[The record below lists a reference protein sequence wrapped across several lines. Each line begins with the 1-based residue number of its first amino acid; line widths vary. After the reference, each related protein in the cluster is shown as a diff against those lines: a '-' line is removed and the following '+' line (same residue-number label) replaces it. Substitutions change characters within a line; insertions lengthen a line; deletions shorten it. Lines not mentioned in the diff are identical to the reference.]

1 MNTATPDNNTDAAM
15 NEKTPLFTERRIVT
29 IYGYSEEEL
38 YDILNHFKRQLP
50 GFVKMITRTTH
61 LVTKILLSGSHH
73 AVELLR
79 YKMNQFQNQLQSLF
93 NEEVVTT
100 EDETMS
106 QVLGKLLKDR
116 ELTVSCAESCTGG
129 NIAHKITEIPGSS
142 AYFMGSVVSYSND
155 VKAEVLHVN
164 RNNLNRFG
172 AVSQQV
178 AEDMVR
184 GASRLMRTDCAMA
197 TTGIAGPEGGTKFKP
212 VGTVWMAVKYNDR
225 VVSELIQFKG
235 DRNEVIES
243 TTNHVMFMLIK
254 MLRNS
259 YTLQEEINDD

>member
-1 MNTATPDNNTDAAM
+1 MDKT
-15 NEKTPLFTERRIVT
+15 EKPKDSNISEYTERRIIT
-29 IYGYSEEEL
+29 IFGYSEEEL
-38 YDILNHFKRQLP
+38 TDILNHFRSQLP
-50 GFVKMITRTTH
+50 DFAKMITKTTH

-79 YKMNQFQNQLQSLF
+79 YKMNQFQTQLQSLF

-100 EDETMS
+100 DDESMS
-106 QVLGKLLKDR
+106 EVLGKLLKDR
-116 ELTVSCAESCTGG
+116 ELTVACAESCTGG

-142 AYFMGSVVSYSND
+142 AYFLGSVVSYSND
-155 VKAEVLHVN
+155 VKAEVLRVN

-178 AEDMVR
+178 AEDMAR
-184 GASRLMRTDCAMA
+184 GASRLMRSDCALA

-212 VGTVWMAVKYNDR
+212 VGTVWMAVKYNDQI
-225 VVSELIQFKG
+225 VSELINFKG

-243 TTNHVMFMLIK
+243 ATNHVMFMLIK
-254 MLRNS
+254 LLRNS

>member
-1 MNTATPDNNTDAAM
+1 MDKT
-15 NEKTPLFTERRIVT
+15 EKPKDSNISEYTERRIIT
-29 IYGYSEEEL
+29 IFGYSEEEL
-38 YDILNHFKRQLP
+38 TDILNHFRSQLP
-50 GFVKMITRTTH
+50 DFVKMITKTTH

-79 YKMNQFQNQLQSLF
+79 YKMNQFQTQLQSLF

-100 EDETMS
+100 DDESMS
-106 QVLGKLLKDR
+106 EVLGKLLKDR
-116 ELTVSCAESCTGG
+116 ELTVACAESCTGG

-142 AYFMGSVVSYSND
+142 AYFLGSVVSYSND
-155 VKAEVLHVN
+155 VKAEVLRVN

-178 AEDMVR
+178 AEDMAR
-184 GASRLMRTDCAMA
+184 GASRLVRSDCALA

-212 VGTVWMAVKYNDR
+212 VGTVWMAVKYNDQI
-225 VVSELIQFKG
+225 VSELINFKG

-243 TTNHVMFMLIK
+243 ATNHVMFMLIK
-254 MLRNS
+254 LLRNS

>member
-1 MNTATPDNNTDAAM
+1 MDKT
-15 NEKTPLFTERRIVT
+15 EKHKDGNIPEYTERRIIT
-29 IYGYSEEEL
+29 IFGYSEEEL
-38 YDILNHFKRQLP
+38 TDILNHFRSQLP
-50 GFVKMITRTTH
+50 DFVKMITKTTH

-79 YKMNQFQNQLQSLF
+79 YKMNQFQTQLQSLF
-93 NEEVVTT
+93 NEEVITT
-100 EDETMS
+100 DDESMS
-106 QVLGKLLKDR
+106 EVLGKLLKDR
-116 ELTVSCAESCTGG
+116 ELTVACAESCTGG

-142 AYFMGSVVSYSND
+142 AYFLGSVVSYSND
-155 VKAEVLHVN
+155 VKAEVLRVN

-178 AEDMVR
+178 AEDMAR
-184 GASRLMRTDCAMA
+184 GASRLMRSDCALA

-212 VGTVWMAVKYNDR
+212 VGTVWMAVKYNDQI
-225 VVSELIQFKG
+225 VSELINFKG

-243 TTNHVMFMLIK
+243 ATNHVMFMLIK
-254 MLRNS
+254 LLRNS

>member
-1 MNTATPDNNTDAAM
+1 MDKT
-15 NEKTPLFTERRIVT
+15 EKPKDSNISEYTERRIIT
-29 IYGYSEEEL
+29 IFGYSEEEL
-38 YDILNHFKRQLP
+38 TDILNHFRSQLP
-50 GFVKMITRTTH
+50 DFVKMITKTTH

-79 YKMNQFQNQLQSLF
+79 YKMNQFQTQLQSLF
-93 NEEVVTT
+93 NEEVITT
-100 EDETMS
+100 DDESMS
-106 QVLGKLLKDR
+106 EVLGKLLKDR
-116 ELTVSCAESCTGG
+116 ELTVACAESCTGG

-142 AYFMGSVVSYSND
+142 AYFLGSVVSYSND
-155 VKAEVLHVN
+155 VKAEVLRVN

-178 AEDMVR
+178 AEDMAR
-184 GASRLMRTDCAMA
+184 GASRLMRSDCALA

-212 VGTVWMAVKYNDR
+212 VGTVWMAVKYNDQI
-225 VVSELIQFKG
+225 VSELINFKG

-243 TTNHVMFMLIK
+243 ATNHVMFMLIK
-254 MLRNS
+254 LLRNS

>member
-1 MNTATPDNNTDAAM
+1 MNTVSHDNNTETAAQ
-15 NEKTPLFTERRIVT
+15 KPTLFTERRVIT
-29 IYGYSEEEL
+29 IYGYAEEEL
-38 YDILNHFKRQLP
+38 ADILNHFKSQLP
-50 GFVKMITRTTH
+50 EFVKMMTRTTH

-79 YKMNQFQNQLQSLF
+79 YKMNQIQNQLQSLF
-93 NEEVVTT
+93 KEEVVTT
-100 EDETMS
+100 EDESMS
-106 QVLGKLLKDR
+106 EVLGKLLKDR

-142 AYFMGSVVSYSND
+142 AYFLGSVVSYSND
-155 VKAEVLHVN
+155 VKANALNVN

-184 GASRLMRTDCAMA
+184 GVSKLMRSDCAMA

-243 TTNHVMFMLIK
+243 ATNHVMFMLIK

>member
-1 MNTATPDNNTDAAM
+1 MDKT
-15 NEKTPLFTERRIVT
+15 EKPKDGNISEYTERRIIT
-29 IYGYSEEEL
+29 IFGYSEEEL
-38 YDILNHFKRQLP
+38 TDILNHFRSQLP
-50 GFVKMITRTTH
+50 DFVKMITKTTH

-79 YKMNQFQNQLQSLF
+79 YKMNQFQTQLQSLF

-100 EDETMS
+100 DDESMS
-106 QVLGKLLKDR
+106 EVLGKLLKDR
-116 ELTVSCAESCTGG
+116 ELTVACAESCTGG

-142 AYFMGSVVSYSND
+142 AYFLGSVVSYSND
-155 VKAEVLHVN
+155 VKAEVLRVN

-178 AEDMVR
+178 AEDMAR
-184 GASRLMRTDCAMA
+184 GASRLMRSDCALA

-212 VGTVWMAVKYNDR
+212 VGTVWMAVKYNDQI
-225 VVSELIQFKG
+225 VSELINFKG

-243 TTNHVMFMLIK
+243 ATNHVMFMLIK
-254 MLRNS
+254 LLRNS

>member
-1 MNTATPDNNTDAAM
+1 MDKT
-15 NEKTPLFTERRIVT
+15 EKHKDGNISEYTERRIIT
-29 IYGYSEEEL
+29 IFGYSEEEL
-38 YDILNHFKRQLP
+38 TDILNHFRSQLP
-50 GFVKMITRTTH
+50 DFVKMITKTTH

-79 YKMNQFQNQLQSLF
+79 YKMNQFQTQLQSLF
-93 NEEVVTT
+93 NEEVITT
-100 EDETMS
+100 DDESMS
-106 QVLGKLLKDR
+106 EVLGKLLKDR
-116 ELTVSCAESCTGG
+116 ELTVACAESCTGG

-142 AYFMGSVVSYSND
+142 AYFLGSVVSYSND
-155 VKAEVLHVN
+155 VKAEVLRVN

-178 AEDMVR
+178 AEDMAR
-184 GASRLMRTDCAMA
+184 GASRLMRSDCALA

-212 VGTVWMAVKYNDR
+212 VGTVWMAVKYNDQI
-225 VVSELIQFKG
+225 VSELINFKG

-243 TTNHVMFMLIK
+243 ATNHVMFMLIK
-254 MLRNS
+254 LLRNS

>member
-1 MNTATPDNNTDAAM
+1 MDKT
-15 NEKTPLFTERRIVT
+15 EKHKDSNISEYTERRIIT
-29 IYGYSEEEL
+29 IFGYSEEEL
-38 YDILNHFKRQLP
+38 TDILNHFRSQLP
-50 GFVKMITRTTH
+50 DFVKMITKTTH

-79 YKMNQFQNQLQSLF
+79 YKMNQFQTQLQSLF

-100 EDETMS
+100 DDESMS
-106 QVLGKLLKDR
+106 EVLGKLLKDR
-116 ELTVSCAESCTGG
+116 ELTVACAESCTGG

-142 AYFMGSVVSYSND
+142 AYFLGSVVSYSND
-155 VKAEVLHVN
+155 VKAEVLRVN

-178 AEDMVR
+178 AEDMAR
-184 GASRLMRTDCAMA
+184 GASRLMRSDCALA

-212 VGTVWMAVKYNDR
+212 VGTVWMAVKYNDQI
-225 VVSELIQFKG
+225 VSELINFKG

-243 TTNHVMFMLIK
+243 ATNHVMFMLIK
-254 MLRNS
+254 LLRNS

>member
-1 MNTATPDNNTDAAM
+1 MDKT
-15 NEKTPLFTERRIVT
+15 EKHKDGNISEYTERRIIT
-29 IYGYSEEEL
+29 IFGYSEEEL
-38 YDILNHFKRQLP
+38 TDILNHFRSQLP
-50 GFVKMITRTTH
+50 DFVKMITKTTH

-79 YKMNQFQNQLQSLF
+79 YKMNQFQTQLQSLF
-93 NEEVVTT
+93 NEEVITT
-100 EDETMS
+100 DDESMS
-106 QVLGKLLKDR
+106 EVLGKLLKDR
-116 ELTVSCAESCTGG
+116 ELTVACAESCTGG

-142 AYFMGSVVSYSND
+142 AYFLGSVVSYSND
-155 VKAEVLHVN
+155 VKAEVLRVN

-178 AEDMVR
+178 AEDMAR
-184 GASRLMRTDCAMA
+184 GASRLMRSDCALA

-212 VGTVWMAVKYNDR
+212 VGTVWMAVKYNDQI
-225 VVSELIQFKG
+225 VSELINFKG

-243 TTNHVMFMLIK
+243 ATNHVMFMLIQL
-254 MLRNS
+254 LRNS

>member
-1 MNTATPDNNTDAAM
+1 MDKT
-15 NEKTPLFTERRIVT
+15 EKHKDGNISEYTERRIIT
-29 IYGYSEEEL
+29 IFGYSEEEL
-38 YDILNHFKRQLP
+38 TDILNHFRSQLP
-50 GFVKMITRTTH
+50 DFVKMITKTTH

-79 YKMNQFQNQLQSLF
+79 YKMNQFQTQLQSLF

-100 EDETMS
+100 DDESMS
-106 QVLGKLLKDR
+106 EVLGKLLKDR
-116 ELTVSCAESCTGG
+116 ELTVACAESCTGG

-142 AYFMGSVVSYSND
+142 AYFLGSVVSYSND
-155 VKAEVLHVN
+155 VKAEVLRVN

-178 AEDMVR
+178 AEDMAR
-184 GASRLMRTDCAMA
+184 GASRLMRSDCALA

-212 VGTVWMAVKYNDR
+212 VGTVWMAVKYNDQI
-225 VVSELIQFKG
+225 VSELINFKG

-243 TTNHVMFMLIK
+243 ATNHVMFMLIK
-254 MLRNS
+254 LLRNS

>member
-1 MNTATPDNNTDAAM
+1 MNTVSHDNNTESSAQKPA
-15 NEKTPLFTERRIVT
+15 EFTERRVIT

-38 YDILNHFKRQLP
+38 ADILNHFKSQLP
-50 GFVKMITRTTH
+50 EFVKMLTRTTH

-79 YKMNQFQNQLQSLF
+79 YKMNQFQTQLQSLF
-93 NEEVVTT
+93 KEEVVTT
-100 EDETMS
+100 EDETLS
-106 QVLGKLLKDR
+106 EVLGKLLKDR
-116 ELTVSCAESCTGG
+116 DLTVSCAESCTGG
-129 NIAHKITEIPGSS
+129 NLAHKITEIPGSS
-142 AYFMGSVVSYSND
+142 AYFLGSVVSYSND
-155 VKAEVLHVN
+155 VKANVLNVN

-172 AVSQQV
+172 AVSQRV

-184 GASRLMRTDCAMA
+184 GVSKLMRSDCSMA

-243 TTNHVMFMLIK
+243 ATNHVMFMLVK

>member
-1 MNTATPDNNTDAAM
+1 MDKT
-15 NEKTPLFTERRIVT
+15 EKPKDSNISEYTERRIIT
-29 IYGYSEEEL
+29 IFGYSEEEL
-38 YDILNHFKRQLP
+38 TDILNHFRSQLP
-50 GFVKMITRTTH
+50 DFVKMITKTTH

-79 YKMNQFQNQLQSLF
+79 YKMNQFQTQLQSLF

-100 EDETMS
+100 DDESMS
-106 QVLGKLLKDR
+106 EVLGKLLKDR
-116 ELTVSCAESCTGG
+116 ELTVACAESCTGG

-142 AYFMGSVVSYSND
+142 AYFLGSVVSYSND
-155 VKAEVLHVN
+155 VKAEVLRVN

-178 AEDMVR
+178 AEDMAR
-184 GASRLMRTDCAMA
+184 GASRLMRSDCALA

-212 VGTVWMAVKYNDR
+212 VGTVWMAVKYNDQI
-225 VVSELIQFKG
+225 VSELINFKG

-243 TTNHVMFMLIK
+243 ATNHVMFMLIK
-254 MLRNS
+254 LLRNS

>member
-1 MNTATPDNNTDAAM
+1 MDKT
-15 NEKTPLFTERRIVT
+15 EKHKDGNISEYTERRIIT
-29 IYGYSEEEL
+29 IFGYSEEEL
-38 YDILNHFKRQLP
+38 TDILNHFRSQLP
-50 GFVKMITRTTH
+50 DFVKMITKTTH

-79 YKMNQFQNQLQSLF
+79 YKMNQFQTQLQSLF
-93 NEEVVTT
+93 NEEVITT
-100 EDETMS
+100 DDESMS
-106 QVLGKLLKDR
+106 EVLGKLLKDR
-116 ELTVSCAESCTGG
+116 ELTIACAESCTGG

-142 AYFMGSVVSYSND
+142 AYFLGSVVSYSND
-155 VKAEVLHVN
+155 VKAEVLRVN

-178 AEDMVR
+178 AEDMAR
-184 GASRLMRTDCAMA
+184 GASRLMRSDCALA

-212 VGTVWMAVKYNDR
+212 VGTVWMAVKYNDQI
-225 VVSELIQFKG
+225 VSELINFKG

-243 TTNHVMFMLIK
+243 ATNHVMFMLIK
-254 MLRNS
+254 LLRNS